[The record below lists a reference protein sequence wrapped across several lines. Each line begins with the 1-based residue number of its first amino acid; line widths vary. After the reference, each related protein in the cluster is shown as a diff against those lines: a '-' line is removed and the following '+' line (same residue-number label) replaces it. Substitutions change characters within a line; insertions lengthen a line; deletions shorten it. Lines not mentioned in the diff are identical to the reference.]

1 MVLIV
6 GSHRHGSMM
15 VESPFGI
22 KIIDEEDILNQL
34 LIGWDELVNLLL
46 ISLTLVI
53 LDGDSEEVEG
63 SDQNINVIIPEI
75 ENGSF
80 YEFLAIALADVLV
93 VLTPGVIAGLQV
105 VNFAEIKGL
114 LGIIYEELMNDFLG
128 FLI

>member
-6 GSHRHGSMM
+6 GSHRHGLMM
-15 VESPFGI
+15 AESPFGI
-22 KIIDEEDILNQL
+22 KIIDEEYILNQL

-53 LDGDSEEVEG
+53 FDGDSEEIEG
-63 SDQNINVIIPEI
+63 SYHNIKTV

-80 YEFLAIALADVLV
+80 HEFLAIALADVLV

-105 VNFAEIKGL
+105 VNFTEIKGL
-114 LGIIYEELMNDFLG
+114 LGII
-128 FLI
+128 